1 MMQKEEEMRKERGE
15 MGKKDYAT
23 FCFNGPVI
31 GFPEVEGGGG
41 GRIWGKYTIMM
52 VHLAAS
58 KHNVLKFP

>member
-41 GRIWGKYTIMM
+41 RMWGKYTIMM
-52 VHLAAS
+52 VHLVAS

>member
-41 GRIWGKYTIMM
+41 GGSGEST
-52 VHLAAS
+52 LS
-58 KHNVLKFP
+58 